1 MKPVELPISF
11 TDEGVFILEP
21 QTILDYHRVKQ
32 GTQLVEEKLG
42 ALMEAP
48 SSWGGNVGTNTK
60 AIGDV
65 SKYRP
70 YGQGSIWRT
79 REVLLGDDVLKG
91 AVS

>member
-1 MKPVELPISF
+1 
-11 TDEGVFILEP
+11 
-21 QTILDYHRVKQ
+21 
-32 GTQLVEEKLG
+32 
-42 ALMEAP
+42 MEAP